1 MNRPNIVWVTL
12 DSVRQDHTSLAGYE
26 RDTTPRIQRIADE
39 PDGQAYRNCIGHSK
53 STLPASGAILTCT
66 PPSHNTVGITGET
79 VPDSI
84 PTVAELFS
92 DAGYH
97 TACLSRNSFVSSA
110 TDLDRGF
117 DQFEWLAAST
127 IHRAGPRTLLKY
139 FLNLRRHSAG
149 LTTNTAKH
157 ATPFL
162 MNEVAKRWLSS
173 AEDRAD
179 PSFFYLHYNEPH
191 RPYYPPLPYLD
202 RYTDDLDVS
211 PAEAG
216 ERTMNLHYSQKERI
230 AYGDFTDDDL
240 SILEA
245 MYDAEIAYTD
255 EMIGRLYEFVRSLDM
270 GETIFVV
277 TADHGEL
284 FGELGLLGHNL
295 ALHDG
300 LVNVPLVTH
309 GLDTDAE
316 SDDLLQHIDVMR
328 TLLEIADADTG
339 STDGID
345 LRSGARDHA
354 FSQREAGQ
362 FEPYLE
368 HNADFDTERY
378 HEPMLTAARTLEF
391 KRLTSEQKSELFE
404 LPDEETDAADD
415 FHEVD
420 AELADVTAEWL
431 DTTAKPVTEG
441 VQGEFTDAMERQ
453 LEDLGYV

>member
-12 DSVRQDHTSLAGYE
+12 DSVRQDHTSMADYA
-26 RDTTPRIQRIADE
+26 RDTTPRIQRIANE
-39 PDGQAYRNCIGHSK
+39 SAGQSYRNCIGHSK

-84 PTVAELFS
+84 PTVAERFS
-92 DAGYH
+92 EAGYH

-127 IHRAGPRTLLKY
+127 IHRAGVRTLGKY
-139 FLNLRRHSAG
+139 LLNLRRHSAG
-149 LTTNTAKH
+149 FTTNTAKH

-162 MNEVAKRWLSS
+162 MNEVAKRWLRS
-173 AEDRAD
+173 AESRAE

-191 RPYYPPLPYLD
+191 RPYYPPLPYRD
-202 RYTDDLDVS
+202 RYTSDLNIS
-211 PAEAG
+211 PSEAG
-216 ERTMNLHYSQKERI
+216 ERAMDLHYSQKERI
-230 AYGDFTDDDL
+230 AHGDFTDDDL
-240 SILEA
+240 AVLEA

-255 EMIGRLYEFVRSLDM
+255 EMVGRLFEFVQSLDLC
-270 GETIFVV
+270 ETVFVV

-300 LVNVPLVTH
+300 LTNVPLVTH
-309 GLDTDAE
+309 GLETAAE

-328 TLLEIADADTG
+328 TLLELADADTE

-345 LRSGARDHA
+345 LRSGARNHA

-362 FEPYLE
+362 FKPYLK
-368 HNADFDTERY
+368 HNPEFDTERY
-378 HEPMLTAARTLEF
+378 HEPMLTAVRTRRF
-391 KRLTSEQKSELFE
+391 KHLTSEQKAELFE
-404 LPDEETDAADD
+404 LPDEETDVSAEFPGADEDLAA
-415 FHEVD
+415 V
-420 AELADVTAEWL
+420 AREWL
-431 DTTAKPVTEG
+431 ATTAKPVTEG
-441 VQGEFTDAMERQ
+441 DEGEFTEAMERQ
-453 LEDLGYV
+453 LEDLGYI